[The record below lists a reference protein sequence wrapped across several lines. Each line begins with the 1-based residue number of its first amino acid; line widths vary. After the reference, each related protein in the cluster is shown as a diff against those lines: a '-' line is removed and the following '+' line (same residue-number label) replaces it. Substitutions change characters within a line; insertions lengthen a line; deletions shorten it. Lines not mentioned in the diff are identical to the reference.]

1 MSSPCRLLIA
11 ACAAAALTLPAC
23 TKYDPLYCDA
33 NTRCTDPDRPFC
45 DLAGDYPASD
55 GVARTCIPDPNP
67 HSDADAGS
75 GGPGDSGNADGGAPS
90 EDAAT
95 ERHIIQISTGR
106 QHTCVVLNDGGLR
119 CWGEGIA
126 LGYPDAENIGDD
138 EHPYQAGDVP
148 TGGRIKQVAAGASF
162 TCALYEAGNI
172 RCWGFNHGL
181 LGYGHEDDL
190 FGPGNTPD
198 LLPDVDVGGPAA
210 QIVTG
215 GSHTCALL
223 ESGDVRCWG
232 LNTLYELGTG
242 DQASIGDNEVP
253 GSRSPVLLG
262 GKATRISTS
271 DHHTCAL
278 VAGGFV
284 RCWGTMLAFSR
295 TGPMGYGGA
304 EIVGDDEAL
313 PDLGNINVGGSALA
327 VAAGQAHTCVLL
339 SEGRVRCWGVGHLPK
354 DASYTLGYQE
364 NEDIGDDET
373 PASAG
378 NVDVGGQV
386 VELAAAGSARCARLS
401 AGSVRCWGTEPP
413 GVPTSGVLGHGSRD
427 PIGDDEAPAGAG
439 NVQIGGA
446 AVMLS
451 SGGPT
456 VHMCALLDDDSLR
469 CWGSNTGG
477 ELGLGFTDDVGDDET
492 PADVDPV
499 RVFE

>member
-1 MSSPCRLLIA
+1 MSFLCRSLIP
-11 ACAAAALTLPAC
+11 ACAAAALPLLAC

-33 NTRCTDPDRPFC
+33 KTKCTDPDRPFC

-55 GVARTCIPDPNP
+55 GVARTCIPDPNTQ
-67 HSDADAGS
+67 ADAGS
-75 GGPGDSGNADGGAPS
+75 GGAGDPGNPDGGSPS
-90 EDAAT
+90 DDAAT
-95 ERHIIQISTGR
+95 KRRITQISTGAS
-106 QHTCVVLNDGGLR
+106 HTCVVLSDGGLR
-119 CWGEGIA
+119 CWGKGIS
-126 LGYPDAENIGDD
+126 LGYPDAVDIGDD

-148 TGGRIKQVAAGASF
+148 TGGKVKQVAAGSSF

-198 LLPDVDVGGPAA
+198 LLPDVDVGGPAS

-232 LNTLYELGTG
+232 VNGLYELGTG
-242 DQASIGDNEVP
+242 DQVSVGDNEVP

-262 GKATRISTS
+262 DKATSISTS

-278 VAGGFV
+278 VEGGFV
-284 RCWGTMLAFSR
+284 RCWGIILGPPA
-295 TGPMGYGGA
+295 TGPIGYGGA

-339 SEGRVRCWGVGHLPK
+339 SEGRVRCWGIGHHAKEKVALH
-354 DASYTLGYQE
+354 TLGYQE
-364 NEDIGDDET
+364 NEDIGDDEP

-386 VELAAAGSARCARLS
+386 VELATAGSARCARLTS
-401 AGSVRCWGTEPP
+401 GSVRCWGTDLS
-413 GVPTSGVLGHGSRD
+413 TTGVLGHANGD
-427 PIGDDEAPAGAG
+427 AIGDDEAPAAAG
-439 NVQIGGA
+439 NVEIGGS
-446 AVMLS
+446 AVLLS

-456 VHMCALLDDDSLR
+456 HHMCALLDDDSLR
-469 CWGSNTGG
+469 CWGSNSLG
-477 ELGLGFTDDVGDDET
+477 ELGLGSTDNVGDDET
-492 PADVDPV
+492 PADVDPI